1 MDPELETIAGPAFQV
16 NPDPDDPEIEPDTY
30 PEMYLDPWFRWAKI
44 WKNTDERFFINF
56 FDWKFQFTYP

>member
-30 PEMYLDPWFRWAKI
+30 PEMYLDPWFR
-44 WKNTDERFFINF
+44 
-56 FDWKFQFTYP
+56 